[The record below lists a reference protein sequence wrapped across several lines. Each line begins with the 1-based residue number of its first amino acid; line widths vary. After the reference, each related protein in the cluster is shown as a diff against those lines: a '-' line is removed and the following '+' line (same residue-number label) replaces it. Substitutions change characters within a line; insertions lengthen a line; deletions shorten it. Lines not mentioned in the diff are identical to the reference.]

1 MEYFN
6 QDAESVIKE
15 LGSDRVNGLTEEQV
29 KESREKY
36 GENVLSEEK
45 QKSIFMVFLEQ
56 FADLLVAILIA
67 ASIISMI
74 SGEVGSTI
82 VILVVLIMNAILGTV
97 QHVKAQRSLAS
108 LKAMS
113 SPNARVIRGG
123 VQTEIP
129 ASEVVVGDIL
139 LIEAGNIAAA
149 DGRLIEA
156 ASLQINESALTGE
169 SLNVNKS
176 AETIDAQE
184 LSLAFIHK
192 FCKGWNTP
200 CKLNGSRIC
209 RVISR
214 RQQHSAAQRVL
225 RDDIALLQA
234 H

>member
-1 MEYFN
+1 MALSCSKTFIAHFFAAIKVFFVCSEKEYHRRYCTGFLQYRPQTEVKMEYFN

-139 LIEAGNIAAA
+139 LIEAEHYCF
-149 DGRLIEA
+149 RP
-156 ASLQINESALTGE
+156 QIPI
-169 SLNVNKS
+169 V
-176 AETIDAQE
+176 
-184 LSLAFIHK
+184 
-192 FCKGWNTP
+192 
-200 CKLNGSRIC
+200 
-209 RVISR
+209 
-214 RQQHSAAQRVL
+214 
-225 RDDIALLQA
+225 
-234 H
+234 

>member
-149 DGRLIEA
+149 
-156 ASLQINESALTGE
+156 
-169 SLNVNKS
+169 
-176 AETIDAQE
+176 
-184 LSLAFIHK
+184 
-192 FCKGWNTP
+192 
-200 CKLNGSRIC
+200 
-209 RVISR
+209 
-214 RQQHSAAQRVL
+214 
-225 RDDIALLQA
+225 
-234 H
+234 